1 MAKQIQDMPLKT
13 GVSGNED
20 ILIQDNGV
28 TKRIKAIELMD
39 ESTTVDLSGYYTKTE
54 VGELINGIPTHEH
67 DNKELLDRITSDAIS
82 QWSSTDA
89 STISG
94 YSIVVL
100 TEEEYNALGT
110 IDGNTIYIVKGLE

>member
-20 ILIQDNGV
+20 ILIQDDGV
-28 TKRIKAIELMD
+28 TKRIKASELMD
-39 ESTTVDLSGYYTKTE
+39 ESSTVDLSDYYTKTE
-54 VGELINGIPTHEH
+54 VGDLIDGIPTHEH
-67 DNKELLDRITSDAIS
+67 DNKELLDSITADNIT
-82 QWSSTDA
+82 QWGSTDA

-100 TEEEYNALGT
+100 TEEEYSALGT
-110 IDGNTIYIVKGLE
+110 INNNTIYIVKGLE

>member
-28 TKRIKAIELMD
+28 TKRIKASELMD
-39 ESTTVDLSGYYTKTE
+39 ESTTVDLSEYYTKTE
-54 VGELINGIPTHEH
+54 VDDLIDGVPTHEH
-67 DNKELLDRITSDAIS
+67 DNKELLDGITYDAIS
-82 QWSSTDA
+82 QWNSNDA

-94 YSIVVL
+94 YSLVVL

-110 IDGNTIYIVKGLE
+110 IDDNTIYIVKGLE